1 MGILI
6 ARRAAPKVA
15 GPVARPSKEK
25 KPAPAAPRGPKA
37 SASKASTVKTGA
49 AQPGTGK
56 PTKVPFPKKNQMPT
70 EGEFLARLPAAVG
83 KRFDAVRTF
92 LKKQE
97 GVSED
102 LFFYGP
108 KTGWAYRF
116 LRGRHSLATIMI
128 HDERL
133 VGIVALDADAAAAVD
148 FASLSDVATRARK
161 LAHGSPSLMW
171 LDLPLDGAGAA
182 DFKALLKAKLKALPA
197 SDDAV
202 APPPLLPAAKGRP
215 RA

>member
-1 MGILI
+1 M
-6 ARRAAPKVA
+6 ART
-15 GPVARPSKEK
+15 SKEK
-25 KPAPAAPRGPKA
+25 KQESPAPARGSKA
-37 SASKASTVKTGA
+37 SAAKPGPAQAGSAKPSAAKPSAVK
-49 AQPGTGK
+49 PS
-56 PTKVPFPKKNQMPT
+56 KVPFPKKNQMPT
-70 EGEFLARLPAAVG
+70 EGEFLARLPAPTG
-83 KRFDAVRTF
+83 KRFDVVRTF
-92 LKKQE
+92 LKKQK

-108 KTGWAYRF
+108 KTGWAFRY

-148 FASLSDVATRARK
+148 FTSLSDVAARARK

-182 DFKALLKAKLKALPA
+182 DFKALLKAKLKALPPG
-197 SDDAV
+197 DDFA
-202 APPPLLPAAKGRP
+202 APPPPPPAPKGRP
-215 RA
+215 RT